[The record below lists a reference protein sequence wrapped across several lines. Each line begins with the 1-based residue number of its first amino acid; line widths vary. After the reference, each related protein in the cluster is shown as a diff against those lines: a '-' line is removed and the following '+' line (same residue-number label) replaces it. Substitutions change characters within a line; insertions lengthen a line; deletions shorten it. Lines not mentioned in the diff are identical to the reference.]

1 MIDPAI
7 MADMQKNQEQPT
19 FLAENRGW
27 IDQKRKHFFGA

>member
-19 FLAENRGW
+19 FLAKKWGL
-27 IDQKRKHFFGA
+27 D